1 MKYAY
6 YPGCSLHSTAKEY
19 DMSTKKVAKALNIEL
34 VEVPDW
40 NCCGATAGHST
51 SHLLAVALGARN
63 LAQAESLGLDVA
75 APCAACYQRLVV
87 AEKEMK
93 EDPEIREKINGTLE
107 RPYEGKTHTY
117 SLVEVVAKAKEQIEN
132 LKVKSLEGL
141 KVAAYYGCLLVKP
154 PQIMQF
160 DDPENPQIL
169 DDLVRAT
176 GAEAVDWSF
185 KTECCGGALAVSNT
199 EIVLKLTRDIL
210 RVAKDRG
217 AEVIVTACPLCQSNL
232 DTRQGQIKEVY
243 GEEFNIPILYFTQLI
258 GLALGLKPEELGLNT
273 HFVSTKKVLE
283 WRDAR

>member
-1 MKYAY
+1 
-6 YPGCSLHSTAKEY
+6 
-19 DMSTKKVAKALNIEL
+19 MSTKKVARALSIEL

-63 LAQAESLGLDVA
+63 LAQAETLGLDIV

-87 AEKEMK
+87 AEREMK
-93 EDPEIREKINGTLE
+93 ENPEIREKINGTLA
-107 RPYEGKTHTY
+107 RPYEGNTHTY
-117 SLVEVVAKAKEQIEN
+117 SLVEVIAKAKDQIEN
-132 LKVKSLEGL
+132 LKVRAFTGL

-154 PQIMQF
+154 PRIMQF

-169 DDLVRAT
+169 DDLVKAT

-217 AEVIVTACPLCQSNL
+217 ADVIVTACPLCQSNL

-243 GEEFNIPILYFTQLI
+243 GDDFNLPILYFTELI